1 MTMSIDAA
9 NNYPTAPLATTQP
22 VPAAGTLAQELA
34 SLELYDNS
42 EIELI
47 KVGKNRTPLLS
58 TIIAIGRGKN
68 GGEYKDMG
76 LTEKISSNFPDFKFK
91 EEDDKQELF
100 IVVTGG
106 NSAATTIVVA
116 STVGLYEGLIL
127 RNVTT
132 NENVRISSVTNATDF
147 VIQRAVGNVAAATIS
162 TSDKLLVIGSA
173 VSKGIASVGTSGTV
187 AVDKFNYFQKHLTT
201 VTLDDFDMMTNK
213 VQSLNEAD
221 KLMADKSI
229 EHYLEIEKLA
239 LYGQKKSGTDANGK
253 AYYTMEGVLQ
263 SCKRG
268 FTDDISSALTRS
280 SVEEVLSYPLRYTKN
295 GSTQKI
301 ALCGTKAKAKL
312 SELFEGRLQT
322 SQIENINLKFNS
334 IETNN
339 GEYMFI
345 NHPMLD
351 ENSGYDKHI
360 AVIDP
365 AFMKVVYPSGNGM
378 QGGFNGKTRFEY
390 DKSASNHAHEEG
402 SWITFMTLAMAA
414 VNSGWMFKISA

>member
-1 MTMSIDAA
+1 MTISIDAA
-9 NNYPTAPLATTQP
+9 NNYPSAPLSTTQP
-22 VPAAGTLAQELA
+22 TPAAGTLAQEFA
-34 SLELYDNS
+34 GLELYNNT

-58 TIIAIGRGKN
+58 TVIAMGRGKN
-68 GGEYKDMG
+68 DGEYKNLG
-76 LTEKISSNFPDFKFK
+76 LTEKISTNFPDFKFK
-91 EEDDKQELF
+91 EEDDQQE
-100 IVVTGG
+100 IYVVVTGG

-116 STVGLYEGLIL
+116 STVGLYEGLLL

-132 NENVRISSVTNATDF
+132 NENVRVSSVTNATDF

-162 TSDKLLVIGSA
+162 TSDKLLVIGTA
-173 VSKGIASVGTSGTV
+173 VSKGIASVGTVGTV
-187 AVDKFNYFQKHLTT
+187 SVDKFNYFQKFLTT
-201 VTLDDFDMMTNK
+201 VELDDFDMMTNK

-221 KLMADKSI
+221 KLMKDKAI
-229 EHYLEIEKLA
+229 EHYINIEKAA

-263 SCKRG
+263 NAKRG

-295 GSTQKI
+295 GATQKI

-312 SELFEGRLQT
+312 SELFEGRLQV
-322 SQIENINLKFNS
+322 SSIENVNLKFNS
-334 IETNN
+334 IEIDT

-365 AFMKVVYPSGNGM
+365 AYMKVVYPSGSGM

-390 DKSASNHAHEEG
+390 DKSASNHAHQEG
-402 SWITFMTLAMAA
+402 SYITFMTLAMAA
-414 VNSGWMFKISA
+414 VNSWGMVKIVS